1 MKVPNLMNSLC
12 IHVAHMKV
20 TTFSNK
26 TQHFC
31 DQRRVLGLPETAP
44 AYDYFGQIVD
54 TDATVLLC
62 RHA

>member
-1 MKVPNLMNSLC
+1 MNSLG

-26 TQHFC
+26 TQRFC
-31 DQRRVLGLPETAP
+31 DQQRALGSPETAP

-54 TDATVLLC
+54 TEATVLLR